1 MYRYCAGLIS
11 AVICCCYF
19 SCATKQKT
27 KKVNVQHLLK
37 SWRMAELVIGN
48 EYQPINPFMSIT
60 FTEQGK
66 WITNEKGK
74 TQEGRWEIDEY
85 KGTLTL
91 QNQQVSTILH
101 LSDSLLVLKTK
112 ATNGQE
118 VRISYVPDHEKDY
131 DFWRKKIRKR

>member
-1 MYRYCAGLIS
+1 MKYIGKVSVILIS
-11 AVICCCYF
+11 IALIA
-19 SCATKQKT
+19 CAKKNKV

-48 EYQPINPFMSIT
+48 EYQPINPFVTIT

-74 TQEGRWEIDEY
+74 IQEGRWDIDEY

-91 QNQQVSTILH
+91 QNQQVSIIQH
-101 LSDSLLVLKTK
+101 LSDTLLVLKNK
-112 ATNGQE
+112 ATNGQT
-118 VRISYVPDHEKDY
+118 VKVSYVPDHDKDY
-131 DFWRKKIRKR
+131 DFWRKQNKK